1 MEKPPFRQNQNC
13 GDWELKERLG
23 MGGFGNVYLYQ
34 HHVTNEKLA
43 LKMCRLELTPR
54 NKDRWTREIQIMKK
68 FVSFHTLNVEINHY
82 AVIYNQDTYSPSVG
96 IIKQNV
102 VLMPCFLSLRLNHI
116 NVVTARDVP
125 DEMLDISLNGLP
137 LLAMEYCSRGDLRKL
152 LKSFLSCEWKKQST
166 ARRVTDTGRQ
176 WMKKILSKPENC
188 CGLKESEV
196 LSLLNDVE
204 SCNLVEPSASGSG
217 IQYLH
222 ENKIIHRDLKPEN
235 IVLQDINGK
244 LVHKIIDLGYAK
256 DLDQGSLCT
265 SFVGTLQYL
274 APELFENKPYTV
286 TVDYWSFGTMVFEC
300 SCGFRPFLHN
310 LQPVQWASKVRNKG
324 PKDIMAVEDVNGE
337 VKFSTHLPYPNN
349 LSRTL
354 LELLETLLQLMLKW
368 DPILRGGKI
377 SADTK
382 RPKCFEVLEQ
392 ILSMKVVHILNMT
405 TAQVHSFQ
413 LTPDES
419 LHSLQKRIEGETKI
433 EVVNQELLQETGVS
447 LDPRKPAAQCV
458 LDGVRGW
465 DSYIVYL
472 FDKSITT
479 YSGPFSARQL
489 PDKVNTIVQEAKTQ
503 LPLVVLK
510 KVWGEAVSYICG
522 LKEDYSRLF
531 QGQRAAMLSLLRY
544 NTNLTRCKNS
554 MFGFSQQLKAK
565 LDFFKSSIQYDLE
578 KYSDQMHYGIS
589 SEKMLKAWQEN
600 EERAAAFAQ
609 VAEVSHLDDEIMA
622 LHSEI
627 VELQR
632 SPYARRQG
640 DKMEQLEE
648 KAIELYKQL
657 KMKCKTPEPDVSSDS
672 SEMVKAIIQT
682 VQNQDKVL
690 KDLYTHLKKI
700 LISKQKIID
709 LFPRIEKTLES
720 IKDADNTVMQMQIK
734 RQREFW
740 HLLKIACAQNSSRN
754 SIAASPES
762 SNLLQVSQWSQSAQ
776 PVSSPHPLTSLPGQ
790 NDSDAA
796 PRLLQENQK
805 YLTQLTSLMQEAAD
819 DQNKSI
825 VTVSRAASRFVRLH
839 TDFT

>member
-1 MEKPPFRQNQNC
+1 MEKPPFRQNQHC

-23 MGGFGNVYLYQ
+23 MGGFAHVYLYLN
-34 HHVTNEKLA
+34 HETSDKLA
-43 LKMCRLELTPR
+43 VKMCRLELTPR
-54 NKDRWTREIQIMKK
+54 NKDRWSREIQIMKK
-68 FVSFHTLNVEINHY
+68 
-82 AVIYNQDTYSPSVG
+82 
-96 IIKQNV
+96 
-102 VLMPCFLSLRLNHI
+102 LNHI

-125 DEMLDISLNGLP
+125 EEMKHIALNDLP
-137 LLAMEYCSRGDLRKL
+137 LLAMEYCSKGDLRK
-152 LKSFLSCEWKKQST
+152 
-166 ARRVTDTGRQ
+166 
-176 WMKKILSKPENC
+176 MLSKPENC

-196 LSLLNDVE
+196 LSLLHDV
-204 SCNLVEPSASGSG
+204 
-217 IQYLH
+217 
-222 ENKIIHRDLKPEN
+222 
-235 IVLQDINGK
+235 
-244 LVHKIIDLGYAK
+244 
-256 DLDQGSLCT
+256 
-265 SFVGTLQYL
+265 
-274 APELFENKPYTV
+274 ELFETKPYTV

-324 PKDIMAVEDVNGE
+324 PKDIMAVEEQNGE
-337 VKFSTHLPYPNN
+337 VRFSTHLPYPNN
-349 LSRTL
+349 LSSTL
-354 LELLETLLQLMLKW
+354 LEPMEGLLQLMLKW
-368 DPILRGGKI
+368 DPVQRGGRLC
-377 SADTK
+377 ADSK
-382 RPKCFEVLEQ
+382 KPQCFEVLEQ
-392 ILSMKVVHILNMT
+392 ILSMKVVHLLNMT
-405 TAQVHSFQ
+405 TAQVHSLQ
-413 LTPDES
+413 LDPEES
-419 LHSLQKRIEGETKI
+419 LHSLQRRIEAETKI
-433 EVVNQELLQETGVS
+433 TVVNQELLQETGVS
-447 LDPRKPAAQCV
+447 LDPRKPAAECV

-472 FDKSITT
+472 FDKSLTK
-479 YSGPFSARQL
+479 YSGPLSARPL
-489 PDKVNTIVQEAKTQ
+489 PDKVNSILQEAKTQ

-510 KVWGEAVSYICG
+510 KVWAEAVSYICG

-544 NTNLTRCKNS
+544 NTNLTGCKNS

-609 VAEVSHLDDEIMA
+609 VAEVGHLDEEIMA

-648 KAIELYKQL
+648 KAIELYKHL
-657 KMKCKTPEPDVSSDS
+657 KSRCKTPDSDMCSDS

-690 KDLYTHLKKI
+690 KDLYTHLSKI
-700 LISKQKIID
+700 LLSKQKIID
-709 LFPRIEKTLES
+709 LFPRIKKTLES
-720 IKDADNTVMQMQIK
+720 IKEADNTVMQMQIK

-762 SNLLQVSQWSQSAQ
+762 SNPLQASHWSHLMQ
-776 PVSSPHPLTSLPGQ
+776 
-790 NDSDAA
+790 DAA
-796 PRLLQENQK
+796 EEQ
-805 YLTQLTSLMQEAAD
+805 A
-819 DQNKSI
+819 KSI
-825 VTVSRAASRFVRLH
+825 VDQDWSWTKYDTLSTKVKKRSA
-839 TDFT
+839 

>member
-1 MEKPPFRQNQNC
+1 TMEKPPFRQNQNC

-34 HHVTNEKLA
+34 HHETNEKLA

-54 NKDRWTREIQIMKK
+54 NRERWTREIQIMKK
-68 FVSFHTLNVEINHY
+68 FVSFHTLN
-82 AVIYNQDTYSPSVG
+82 
-96 IIKQNV
+96 
-102 VLMPCFLSLRLNHI
+102 HI

-125 DEMLDISLNGLP
+125 EEMFDISLNGLP
-137 LLAMEYCSRGDLRKL
+137 LLAMEYCSRGDLR
-152 LKSFLSCEWKKQST
+152 
-166 ARRVTDTGRQ
+166 
-176 WMKKILSKPENC
+176 KILSKPENC

-196 LSLLNDVE
+196 LSLLNDVARSLSCVLLE
-204 SCNLVEPSASGSG
+204 SCNSVQPSASGSG

-244 LVHKIIDLGYAK
+244 VRSRLWISCAFCSETVSRLFILPQLVHKIIDLGYAK

-300 SCGFRPFLHN
+300 SCGFRP
-310 LQPVQWASKVRNKG
+310 ASKVRNKG

-354 LELLETLLQLMLKW
+354 LELMETLLQLMLKW
-368 DPILRGGKI
+368 DPVLRGGKI
-377 SADTK
+377 STDTK
-382 RPKCFEVLEQ
+382 KPKCFEVLEQ

-413 LTPDES
+413 LTPEES

-531 QGQRAAMLSLLRY
+531 QGQRAAM
-544 NTNLTRCKNS
+544 CKNS

-648 KAIELYKQL
+648 KAIDLYKQL

-762 SNLLQVSQWSQSAQ
+762 SNLLQVSQWSQLAQ

-819 DQNKSI
+819 EQTKSI
-825 VTVSRAASRFVRLH
+825 VDQDWSWTKYETLTTKLKKRNA
-839 TDFT
+839 

>member
-23 MGGFGNVYLYQ
+23 MGGFAHVYLYQ
-34 HHVTNEKLA
+34 HHETNEKLA
-43 LKMCRLELTPR
+43 VKMCRLELTPR
-54 NKDRWTREIQIMKK
+54 NKDRWSREIQIMKK
-68 FVSFHTLNVEINHY
+68 
-82 AVIYNQDTYSPSVG
+82 
-96 IIKQNV
+96 
-102 VLMPCFLSLRLNHI
+102 LNHI

-125 DEMLDISLNGLP
+125 EEIECIALNDLP
-137 LLAMEYCSRGDLRKL
+137 LLAMEYCSRGDLRK
-152 LKSFLSCEWKKQST
+152 
-166 ARRVTDTGRQ
+166 V
-176 WMKKILSKPENC
+176 LSKPENC

-196 LSLLNDVE
+196 LSLLNDV
-204 SCNLVEPSASGSG
+204 GSG

-235 IVLQDINGK
+235 IVLQD

-286 TVDYWSFGTMVFEC
+286 TVDYWSFGTMIFEC

-324 PKDIMAVEDVNGE
+324 PKDIMAVEELNGE
-337 VKFSTHLPYPNN
+337 VRFSTHLPYPNN

-354 LELLETLLQLMLKW
+354 LESMESLLQLMLKW
-368 DPILRGGKI
+368 DPVQRGGKVNTD
-377 SADTK
+377 SK
-382 RPKCFEVLEQ
+382 KPQCFEVLEQ

-413 LTPDES
+413 LSPDES
-419 LHSLQKRIEGETKI
+419 LHSLQKRIEAETKI

-458 LDGVRGW
+458 LDGRGW

-472 FDKSITT
+472 FDKSLTK

-522 LKEDYSRLF
+522 LKDDYSRLF

-544 NTNLTRCKNS
+544 NTNLTRYKNS

-600 EERAAAFAQ
+600 EER
-609 VAEVSHLDDEIMA
+609 VAEVNHLDEEIMA

-640 DKMEQLEE
+640 DKM
-648 KAIELYKQL
+648 
-657 KMKCKTPEPDVSSDS
+657 DSDS

-690 KDLYTHLKKI
+690 KDLYTHLSKI
-700 LISKQKIID
+700 LLSKQKIID

-740 HLLKIACAQNSSRN
+740 HLLKIACVSDSRLFLIN
-754 SIAASPES
+754 KVFYPSVRSLPTRCRS
-762 SNLLQVSQWSQSAQ
+762 LSGRSQLNLSA
-776 PVSSPHPLTSLPGQ
+776 PLTRSPPCL
-790 NDSDAA
+790 
-796 PRLLQENQK
+796 
-805 YLTQLTSLMQEAAD
+805 
-819 DQNKSI
+819 DQM
-825 VTVSRAASRFVRLH
+825 TG
-839 TDFT
+839 T

>member
-68 FVSFHTLNVEINHY
+68 
-82 AVIYNQDTYSPSVG
+82 
-96 IIKQNV
+96 
-102 VLMPCFLSLRLNHI
+102 LNHI

-137 LLAMEYCSRGDLRKL
+137 LLAMEYCSRGDLRK
-152 LKSFLSCEWKKQST
+152 
-166 ARRVTDTGRQ
+166 
-176 WMKKILSKPENC
+176 ILSKPENC

-196 LSLLNDVE
+196 LSLLNDV
-204 SCNLVEPSASGSG
+204 GSG

-368 DPILRGGKI
+368 DPILRGGKL
-377 SADTK
+377 SVDTK

-392 ILSMKVVHILNMT
+392 ILSRPHPEHDHRSGSLLP
-405 TAQVHSFQ
+405 AH
-413 LTPDES
+413 PES

-632 SPYARRQG
+632 SPYARRQA

-700 LISKQKIID
+700 LFSKQKIID

-776 PVSSPHPLTSLPGQ
+776 PVSSPHPLTSLPGP

-825 VTVSRAASRFVRLH
+825 VVSSLALFCGERPRLELDEIRNFNHKVKKEKRVSTVASSSILHRPPLLPSSLPPPPVLRLTLKTVSRAASRFVQLY

>member
-1 MEKPPFRQNQNC
+1 MEKPPFKQSQNC
-13 GDWELKERLG
+13 GDWEHKERLG
-23 MGGFGNVYLYQ
+23 TGGFAHVYLYQ
-34 HHVTNEKLA
+34 HRETHEKLA
-43 LKMCRLELTPR
+43 VKMCRLELTTR
-54 NKDRWTREIQIMKK
+54 NKENKERWSREIQIMKK
-68 FVSFHTLNVEINHY
+68 
-82 AVIYNQDTYSPSVG
+82 
-96 IIKQNV
+96 
-102 VLMPCFLSLRLNHI
+102 LNHI

-125 DEMLDISLNGLP
+125 EEIKPIALNDLP
-137 LLAMEYCSRGDLRKL
+137 LLAMEYCSRGDLRNL
-152 LKSFLSCEWKKQST
+152 LS
-166 ARRVTDTGRQ
+166 R
-176 WMKKILSKPENC
+176 PENC

-196 LSLLNDVE
+196 LSLLNDV
-204 SCNLVEPSASGSG
+204 GSG

-235 IVLQDINGK
+235 IVLQECNGK

-274 APELFENKPYTV
+274 APELFENKPYSW
-286 TVDYWSFGTMVFEC
+286 TVDYWSFGTMIFEC
-300 SCGFRPFLHN
+300 SCGFHELKSFYSAPVLMGVDGWIPEGKQVFSVAN
-310 LQPVQWASKVRNKG
+310 LLCL
-324 PKDIMAVEDVNGE
+324 
-337 VKFSTHLPYPNN
+337 FC
-349 LSRTL
+349 RTL
-354 LELLETLLQLMLKW
+354 VEPLETLLQLMLKW
-368 DPILRGGKI
+368 TPEQRGGSI
-377 SADTK
+377 DCHTK
-382 RPKCFEVLEQ
+382 KPQCFELLDH

-405 TAQVHSFQ
+405 TAQVHSFK
-413 LTPDES
+413 LTPDENF
-419 LHSLQKRIEGETKI
+419 HSLQKRIEAETKI

-472 FDKSITT
+472 FDKSITN
-479 YSGPFSARQL
+479 YCGPLNARQL
-489 PDKVNTIVQEAKTQ
+489 PEKVNRIVQDAKSAI
-503 LPLVVLK
+503 PLMALK

-522 LKEDYSRLF
+522 LKDDYSRLF

-554 MFGFSQQLKAK
+554 MFGFSQQLRAK

-578 KYSDQMHYGIS
+578 KYRDQMHYGIS

-600 EERAAAFAQ
+600 EERAAAF

-640 DKMEQLEE
+640 EKMEQL
-648 KAIELYKQL
+648 
-657 KMKCKTPEPDVSSDS
+657 TSDS

-690 KDLYTHLKKI
+690 KDLYTHLSKI

-709 LFPRIEKTLES
+709 LFPKIEKTLES

-734 RQREFW
+734 RQKEFW
-740 HLLKIACAQNSSRN
+740 HLLKIAC
-754 SIAASPES
+754 
-762 SNLLQVSQWSQSAQ
+762 
-776 PVSSPHPLTSLPGQ
+776 
-790 NDSDAA
+790 
-796 PRLLQENQK
+796 
-805 YLTQLTSLMQEAAD
+805 
-819 DQNKSI
+819 
-825 VTVSRAASRFVRLH
+825 VSRAAHVREVLSIIRNVCRGSLH
-839 TDFT
+839 SFSLLCPNFLLNNTLDQQRAVFIHF